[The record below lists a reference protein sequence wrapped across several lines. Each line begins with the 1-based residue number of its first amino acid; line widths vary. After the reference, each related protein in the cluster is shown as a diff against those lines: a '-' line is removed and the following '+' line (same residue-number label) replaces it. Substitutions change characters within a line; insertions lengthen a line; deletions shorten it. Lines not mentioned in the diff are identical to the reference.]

1 VIMMHYTKIELKW
14 IRTQTAN
21 QNLNNKEI

>member
-1 VIMMHYTKIELKW
+1 MHYTKIELKW

>member
-1 VIMMHYTKIELKW
+1 MMHYTKIELKW